1 MIPAGSICTRG
12 PAGQL
17 VRAAAAQDTRIVLR
31 SNGREADAASIL
43 QVLALGA
50 TGGTPIVVE
59 ASGEAARPR
68 RRRDRRPTR
77 LAQPEHVVERGA
89 RDARDLLG
97 SSSPTAPR
105 RSRRARA
112 RA

>member
-1 MIPAGSICTRG
+1 MSASSDTTVSRTVVIPLGVDLHAR

-17 VRAAAAQDTRIVLR
+17 VRVAAAQGTRVLLR

-59 ASGEAARPR
+59 ASGSAAATAV
-68 RRRDRRPTR
+68 DSVSAL
-77 LAQPEHVVERGA
+77 LASLV
-89 RDARDLLG
+89 
-97 SSSPTAPR
+97 
-105 RSRRARA
+105 
-112 RA
+112 

>member
-1 MIPAGSICTRG
+1 VSASSDTTVCRTVVIPLGVDLHAR

-17 VRAAAAQDTRIVLR
+17 VRVAAAQGTRVLLR

-59 ASGEAARPR
+59 ASGAAAATAV
-68 RRRDRRPTR
+68 DSVSAL
-77 LAQPEHVVERGA
+77 LASLA
-89 RDARDLLG
+89 
-97 SSSPTAPR
+97 
-105 RSRRARA
+105 
-112 RA
+112 

>member
-1 MIPAGSICTRG
+1 VSESSNGTVSRTVVIPVGVDLHAR

-17 VRAAAAQDTRIVLR
+17 VRAAAAQGTRIVLR

-59 ASGEAARPR
+59 ASGEAAGPAV
-68 RRRDRRPTR
+68 DAIAAL
-77 LAQPEHVVERGA
+77 LASLA
-89 RDARDLLG
+89 
-97 SSSPTAPR
+97 
-105 RSRRARA
+105 
-112 RA
+112 